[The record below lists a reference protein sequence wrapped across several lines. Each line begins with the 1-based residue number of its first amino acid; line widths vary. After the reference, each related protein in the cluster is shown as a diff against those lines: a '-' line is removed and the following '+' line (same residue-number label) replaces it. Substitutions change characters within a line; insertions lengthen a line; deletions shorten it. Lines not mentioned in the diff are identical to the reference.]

1 MFLRKAFSSE
11 LFYALFHVSWASVT
25 SWIMKNIRENCK
37 LATTHVTTLNVKMD
51 IFIDE
56 MTFQNNL
63 IIKKINIFRNSGYGV
78 A

>member
-1 MFLRKAFSSE
+1 
-11 LFYALFHVSWASVT
+11 
-25 SWIMKNIRENCK
+25 MKNIRENCK